1 MKQFVRDWM
10 SSPVVVVPPEIFIDQ
25 ALSLMIRRRIHSL
38 VIDISAED
46 ENRYG
51 IVTTNEIRD
60 EIAALGLNHVE
71 VRVSDIMTSPIQCAK
86 TSWTVREA
94 AQAMQ
99 ESSIHHM
106 PVEDRRSSL
115 VGVISVTDV
124 FTAVEEAGWTEIS

>member
-38 VIDISAED
+38 VIDISADD

-60 EIAALGLNHVE
+60 EIAALGPDPAE

-99 ESSIHHM
+99 DSSIHHL

-124 FTAVEEAGWTEIS
+124 FTAVEEAGWTENS